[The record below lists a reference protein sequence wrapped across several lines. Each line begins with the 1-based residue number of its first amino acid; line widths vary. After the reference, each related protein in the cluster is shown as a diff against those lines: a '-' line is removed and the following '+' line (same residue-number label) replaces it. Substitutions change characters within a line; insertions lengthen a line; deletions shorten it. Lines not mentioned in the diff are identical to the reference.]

1 MPGSSA
7 SCGAEDSDVRRAL
20 DIVLVVAVALVV
32 WQALHLMA
40 SFALTSPLETGGR
53 ALGMLTRATF
63 WPHAAETGV
72 AFVYSLL
79 LAIAGGLALG
89 LPLGLNRTGAQVAEP
104 ILVSVY
110 SLPKVTLYPVIL
122 LIFGLGLPAKV
133 AFGTIHGIIPI
144 ALFAMNAVRN
154 LAPAY
159 LKTARV
165 LHLSRLETLRTV
177 VVPAALPG
185 IVAGLRIGF
194 SLTLLGVLIGE
205 MFASQ
210 QGLGYLVMN
219 AIGLHDVPTM
229 MAVIL
234 ILAVVAISGNGVL
247 LWLDHR
253 LHHRVG

>member
-1 MPGSSA
+1 
-7 SCGAEDSDVRRAL
+7 VRRAL
-20 DIVLVVAVALVV
+20 DIGLVVVAALVV
-32 WQALHLMA
+32 WQALHLLA
-40 SFALTSPLETGGR
+40 PFALTSPLETGAK
-53 ALGMLTRATF
+53 ALSMLTRATF
-63 WPHAAETGV
+63 WPHAGETGI
-72 AFVYSLL
+72 AFVYSLV
-79 LAIAGGLALG
+79 LAVAGGLALG

-154 LAPAY
+154 LAPVH

-165 LHLSRLETLRTV
+165 LNFSRLETLRTV

-210 QGLGYLVMN
+210 RGLGYLIMN

-253 LHHRVG
+253 LHRRVV